1 MMLEM
6 GCYQKGGQK
15 PIRFHQSSSHRT
27 ESMDAQHPQAVARR
41 VLSVAYGSLSE
52 SDDRVIHQDLDAHRV
67 QPIAE

>member
-1 MMLEM
+1 MLEM
-6 GCYQKGGQK
+6 GYYQKGGQK
-15 PIRFHQSSSHRT
+15 PTQLDQSSSHRT

-52 SDDRVIHQDLDAHRV
+52 SDDRVIHHDLDAHRV

>member
-1 MMLEM
+1 MLEM
-6 GCYQKGGQK
+6 RSYQKGGQK
-15 PIRFHQSSSHRT
+15 PTRLHQSSSHRT

-52 SDDRVIHQDLDAHRV
+52 SDDRVIHHDLDAHRV

>member
-1 MMLEM
+1 MMPEM
-6 GCYQKGGQK
+6 GYYQKGGQK
-15 PIRFHQSSSHRT
+15 PIRLDHSSSHRT

>member
-1 MMLEM
+1 MLEM
-6 GCYQKGGQK
+6 RCYQKGGQK
-15 PIRFHQSSSHRT
+15 PTRLHQSSSHRT

>member
-1 MMLEM
+1 MLEM

-15 PIRFHQSSSHRT
+15 PTRLDQSSSHHT
-27 ESMDAQHPQAVARR
+27 ELMDAQHPQAVARR